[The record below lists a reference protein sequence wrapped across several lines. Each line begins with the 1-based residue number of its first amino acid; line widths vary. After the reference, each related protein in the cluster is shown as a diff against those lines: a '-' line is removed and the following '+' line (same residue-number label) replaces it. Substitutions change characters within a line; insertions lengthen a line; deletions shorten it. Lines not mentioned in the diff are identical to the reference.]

1 MWSKREQTAGRG
13 CRLSPSAPVDDPP
26 MYIFIYFIAFPNK
39 RSYNYSTP
47 RAAST
52 AHFNVNPTK
61 KVKRMKARWRLYL
74 HAGSPLLCSTSQ
86 VRFASVCLTEAP
98 PGVTHLCP
106 EREREMVARSFE
118 PVGGVWCLPWS
129 RICGVFD
136 LESWILTSPA
146 FVVCVE
152 DTRSCAHVRRP
163 LESKEICFFF
173 SFFNR

>member
-98 PGVTHLCP
+98 RAWRTCVQRGSVK
-106 EREREMVARSFE
+106 
-118 PVGGVWCLPWS
+118 WS
-129 RICGVFD
+129 PAPLNQWVVFD
-136 LESWILTSPA
+136 VFHGAEY
-146 FVVCVE
+146 VVYLIW
-152 DTRSCAHVRRP
+152 RAGSSH
-163 LESKEICFFF
+163 LQLL
-173 SFFNR
+173 